1 MREEEGKSRRFFS
14 SGNEKR
20 KREQYS
26 TRSKPLQPFHFV
38 PPATPLPRF
47 RFTSQLGSILT
58 RWRARFIGE
67 QFQFRPEARNG
78 QRSAFLLPPPLPI
91 VEGRGE
97 VWVLLN
103 GRSNH
108 WLPPSARLVP
118 SCLPS
123 DFRNRFTVISSL
135 LCSRI
140 GWRRV
145 CLVVR
150 GLREGSKFTETRL
163 LLLLSLRPM
172 WSENIVEAH
181 CWQFERRSGNRRK
194 SFCEFFC
201 CFLVSLFHFFLLDM
215 YIVHVF
221 FFFYKGIQRVLIKIG
236 LDTFIDRVMIRWI

>member
-108 WLPPSARLVP
+108 LAPTVCSSRAFLLAFRFSESIHGYQFAPLFTDWLA
-118 SCLPS
+118 
-123 DFRNRFTVISSL
+123 T
-135 LCSRI
+135 
-140 GWRRV
+140 
-145 CLVVR
+145 
-150 GLREGSKFTETRL
+150 
-163 LLLLSLRPM
+163 
-172 WSENIVEAH
+172 
-181 CWQFERRSGNRRK
+181 
-194 SFCEFFC
+194 
-201 CFLVSLFHFFLLDM
+201 SLFGGQRVEGGIEIYRNSFVTPFVSSPHVGRKHCRGALLAIRAPKRESQKKFLRIFLLFSRFSFPLFLIR
-215 YIVHVF
+215 YVYCACF
-221 FFFYKGIQRVLIKIG
+221 FFFL
-236 LDTFIDRVMIRWI
+236 

>member
-145 CLVVR
+145 CLVVEGGIEIYRNSFVTPFVSSPHVERKHCR
-150 GLREGSKFTETRL
+150 GALLAIRAPKRESQKKFLR
-163 LLLLSLRPM
+163 
-172 WSENIVEAH
+172 I
-181 CWQFERRSGNRRK
+181 
-194 SFCEFFC
+194 
-201 CFLVSLFHFFLLDM
+201 FLLFSRFSFPLFLIR
-215 YIVHVF
+215 YVYCACF

>member
-145 CLVVR
+145 CLVVEGGIEIYRNSFVTPFVSSPHVGRKHCR
-150 GLREGSKFTETRL
+150 GALLAIRAPRTKRESQKKFL
-163 LLLLSLRPM
+163 LFSR
-172 WSENIVEAH
+172 
-181 CWQFERRSGNRRK
+181 F
-194 SFCEFFC
+194 SF
-201 CFLVSLFHFFLLDM
+201 SLFLIR

-221 FFFYKGIQRVLIKIG
+221 FFL
-236 LDTFIDRVMIRWI
+236 